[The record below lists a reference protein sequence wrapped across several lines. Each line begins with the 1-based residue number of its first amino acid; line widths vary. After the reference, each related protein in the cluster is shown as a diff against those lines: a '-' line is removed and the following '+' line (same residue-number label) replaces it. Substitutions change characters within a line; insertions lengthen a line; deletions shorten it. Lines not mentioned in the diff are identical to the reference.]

1 MKILYENMKR
11 YDKIWKTGKNQCSAY
26 RNFRDKRS
34 NCIGVSLL
42 IETFAKS
49 GILTELEESTG
60 FFLGNSKMRPLQ
72 LMYDLQTP
80 AGWQLTILTS
90 FHVYFLSF
98 SYRICGFCESLY
110 LNWNKKWLEYIVYS

>member
-1 MKILYENMKR
+1 MTKSGKLEKISVQPIGISEIR
-11 YDKIWKTGKNQCSAY
+11 GV
-26 RNFRDKRS
+26 
-34 NCIGVSLL
+34 CIGVSLL

-80 AGWQLTILTS
+80 AGWQ
-90 FHVYFLSF
+90 F
-98 SYRICGFCESLY
+98 
-110 LNWNKKWLEYIVYS
+110 